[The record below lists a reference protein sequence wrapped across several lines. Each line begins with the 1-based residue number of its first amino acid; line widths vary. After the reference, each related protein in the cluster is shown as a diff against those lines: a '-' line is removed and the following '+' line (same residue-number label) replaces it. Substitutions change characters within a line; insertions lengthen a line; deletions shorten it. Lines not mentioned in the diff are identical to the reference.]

1 MKKTL
6 CKILAI
12 LTIGSIMI
20 TGCSSKN
27 QDTVNEN
34 QKQEIKK
41 GGVVKQALSIA
52 PEGVFMPAFFTFNYD
67 GTINTMIYEGLLSLN
82 KDLDIEPSLAESYEL
97 SEDKKTITFKIREG
111 VKWHDG
117 TPFTADDVKFTF
129 DLACNPKYNGPY
141 TMYVENIKGYDDFK
155 SGKTQEL
162 EGVKKIDDKTVE
174 ITTNEVYASAL
185 INFGYMIKIVP
196 NHIWNNGDVETIQ
209 KDTNLIRNPIGTGP
223 FKLENFT
230 PDQSVELAANDDYWN
245 GRPNID
251 KYIFKLVSEETV
263 DAQLAN
269 SEIDI
274 TGVGSIGE
282 EDIENYKKQ
291 GFNLE
296 EITNNAYQ
304 YIGLNLEKSEF
315 SDKKVRQAFAYAI
328 NRESIVKDV
337 LNGHGEIA
345 NNPFPS
351 NNWAHPNGLN
361 EYKYDPE
368 KAIDLLKESGWEYK
382 KEEKKMYYEGKPFK
396 FTLKYTS
403 GDESKN
409 KYALILQQNFK
420 DIGIELELKPM
431 EFATMTSDVKKGE
444 FDGFL
449 MGTAN
454 FYDGDLS
461 ANYLST
467 LTPPNGYNY
476 ARFKNE
482 KVDELI
488 KESSKHMTKDE
499 RKPILNEI
507 ALELN
512 DELPVIY
519 VYHWNSLMVMNPKIK
534 NFKNAQPTYYQFV
547 KDWYIEDENTK

>member
-1 MKKTL
+1 MRKTL
-6 CKILAI
+6 CKILAV
-12 LTIGSIMI
+12 LTIGSVMI

-27 QDTVNEN
+27 QESVNQG

-41 GGVVKQALSIA
+41 GGVVKQALSVA
-52 PEGVFMPAFFTFNYD
+52 PEGVFMPSFFTFSYD
-67 GTINTMIYEGLLSLN
+67 ANINTMLYDGLLSLDEN
-82 KDLDIEPSLAESYEL
+82 LDVEPALAETYKL

-117 TPFTADDVKFTF
+117 TAFTADDVKFTF

-141 TMYVENIKGYDDFK
+141 TMYVKNIKGYDDFK
-155 SGKTQEL
+155 AGKTVEL
-162 EGVKKIDDKTVE
+162 EGVKKTDDKTVE
-174 ITTNEVYASAL
+174 ITTNEIYASAL

-196 NHIWNNGDVETIQ
+196 KHIWDKGDVEAIQ
-209 KDTNLIRNPIGTGP
+209 KDTNLIRNPVGTGP

-251 KYIFKLVSEETV
+251 KYIFKLVSTETA
-263 DAQLAN
+263 DAQLEN
-269 SEIDI
+269 NEIDI
-274 TGVGSIGE
+274 TGVGSITKE
-282 EDIENYKKQ
+282 EEEAYKKQ
-291 GFNLE
+291 GFDLK

-304 YIGLNLEKSEF
+304 YIGLNLEKPEF

-337 LNGHGEIA
+337 LNGHGEVA

-351 NNWAHPNGLN
+351 NNWAHPTGLK
-361 EYKYDPE
+361 EYKYDSK
-368 KAIDLLKESGWEYK
+368 KAIELLKESGWEYK
-382 KEEKKMYYEGKPFK
+382 EEEKKMYYDGKAFK
-396 FTLKYTS
+396 FTLKYAS

-420 DIGIELELKPM
+420 DIGIELELNPM
-431 EFATMTSDVKKGE
+431 EFATMTADVKKGD

-449 MGTAN
+449 MGIGN

-461 ANYLST
+461 ANYLSVAN
-467 LTPPNGYNY
+467 PPNGYNY

-488 KESSKHMTKDE
+488 KESAKHLTKDE

-512 DELPVIY
+512 EELPVIY
-519 VYHWNSLMVMNPKIK
+519 VYHWSSLIILNPKVK
-534 NFKNAQPTYYQFV
+534 NFKNSQPTFYQYV
-547 KDWYIEDENTK
+547 KDLYIEDGNTK

>member
-6 CKILAI
+6 CKVLAI
-12 LTIGSIMI
+12 LITGSVMI

-27 QDTVNEN
+27 QDSVKED
-34 QKQEIKK
+34 QKQEVKK

-82 KDLDIEPSLAESYEL
+82 ENLDIEPSLAESYKL

-117 TPFTADDVKFTF
+117 TAFTADDVKFTF

-141 TMYVENIKGYDDFK
+141 TMYAENIKGYDDFK

-162 EGVKKIDDKTVE
+162 EGVKKIDDKTIE

-196 NHIWNNGDVETIQ
+196 KHIWDKGDVEAIQ
-209 KDTNLIRNPIGTGP
+209 KDTNLIRNPIGTGA

-230 PDQSVELAANDDYWN
+230 PDQSVELATNDDYWN

-251 KYIFKLVSEETV
+251 KYIFKLVSEETA

-269 SEIDI
+269 NEIDI
-274 TGVGSIGE
+274 TGVGSIDE
-282 EDIENYKKQ
+282 EEEENYKKQ

-304 YIGLNLEKSEF
+304 YIGLNLSKPEF
-315 SDKKVRQAFAYAI
+315 GDKKVRQAFTYAI

-337 LNGHGEIA
+337 LNGHGEVA

-351 NNWAHPNGLN
+351 NNWAHPSGLK
-361 EYKYDPE
+361 EYKYDSK
-368 KAIDLLKESGWEYK
+368 KAIELLKECGWEYK
-382 KEEKKMYYEGKPFK
+382 EEEKKMYYDGKPFK

-476 ARFKNE
+476 TGFKSE

-512 DELPVIY
+512 EELPVIY

-547 KDWYIEDENTK
+547 KDWYIEDEDTK

>member
-12 LTIGSIMI
+12 LITGSVMI

-27 QDTVNEN
+27 QDSVKED
-34 QKQEIKK
+34 QKQEVKK

-82 KDLDIEPSLAESYEL
+82 ENLDIEPSLAESYKL

-117 TPFTADDVKFTF
+117 TDFTADDVKFTF

-174 ITTNEVYASAL
+174 ITTDEVYASAL

-196 NHIWNNGDVETIQ
+196 KHIWDKGDVESIQ
-209 KDTNLIRNPIGTGP
+209 KDTNLIRNPIGTGA

-251 KYIFKLVSEETV
+251 KYIFKLVSEETA

-269 SEIDI
+269 NEIDI
-274 TGVGSIGE
+274 TSVGSIDE
-282 EDIENYKKQ
+282 EEAENYKKQ
-291 GFNLE
+291 GFTLE

-304 YIGLNLEKSEF
+304 YIGLNLRKPEF
-315 SDKKVRQAFAYAI
+315 SDKKVRQAFTYAI

-337 LNGHGEIA
+337 LNGHGEVA

-351 NNWAHPNGLN
+351 NNWAHPSGLK
-361 EYKYDPE
+361 EYKYDSK
-368 KAIDLLKESGWEYK
+368 KAIELLKECGWEYK
-382 KEEKKMYYEGKPFK
+382 EEEKKMYYDGKPFK

-467 LTPPNGYNY
+467 STPPNGYNY
-476 ARFKNE
+476 AGFKSE

-488 KESSKHMTKDE
+488 KESSKHMTKDD

-512 DELPVIY
+512 EELAVIY
-519 VYHWNSLMVMNPKIK
+519 VYHWNSLMAINPKIK
-534 NFKNAQPTYYQFV
+534 NFENAQPTYYQFV
-547 KDWYIEDENTK
+547 KDWYIEDEDTK